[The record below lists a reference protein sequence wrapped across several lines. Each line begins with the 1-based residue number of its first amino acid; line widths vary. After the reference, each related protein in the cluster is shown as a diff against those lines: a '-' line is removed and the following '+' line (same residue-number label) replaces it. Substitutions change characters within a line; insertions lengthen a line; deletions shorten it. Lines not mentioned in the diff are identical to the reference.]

1 MATFQLFF
9 HLDRAKDLSAPL
21 YMCWGVSV
29 IEADALLVIA
39 SVIWFGGCVWRQDV
53 TVVLT
58 GCHFGTTAS
67 DIVK

>member
-1 MATFQLFF
+1 
-9 HLDRAKDLSAPL
+9 
-21 YMCWGVSV
+21 
-29 IEADALLVIA
+29 
-39 SVIWFGGCVWRQDV
+39 V